1 MHKVLIITY
10 YWPPAG
16 GPGVQRWLKFVKY
29 LPENGILPLVYV
41 PKNPTYPIVDPSLNK
56 EVPKD
61 LEVYSTNIFEPYNIA
76 SFFGKK
82 KARQISSG
90 VIASKDQ
97 STLEKLL
104 LWIRGNLFIPDAR
117 KFWIKPSFD
126 YLLPIIKEQ
135 QIDTIITTGPPH
147 SIHLIGLALSE
158 HTKIRWIADFRDPWT
173 SISYHKK
180 LRLSKKAKE
189 KHKSLEKQVLQ
200 SCDDLIVTSETTKL
214 EFEKLT
220 AKRIHVITNGFDV
233 AVSTLKPEGLD
244 VIFSLSH
251 IGSMLSDRN
260 PLNLWVAISELLHEN
275 KAFKD
280 LFKLQLV
287 GVVGEQVLQSLK
299 DYGIMDNTINKGYV
313 SHQEAIE
320 FQRRSQVLLLV
331 EIDSQETQGIIPGK
345 LFEYF
350 AAKRP
355 ILGIGPK
362 KWEAGDMIIDSKA
375 GVVFDYLNKQELKEL
390 LLNWFNLFLQEKLKV
405 ESVDIEKYS
414 RKSLTLKLAQQLLW
428 E

>member
-1 MHKVLIITY
+1 
-10 YWPPAG
+10 
-16 GPGVQRWLKFVKY
+16 
-29 LPENGILPLVYV
+29 
-41 PKNPTYPIVDPSLNK
+41 
-56 EVPKD
+56 
-61 LEVYSTNIFEPYNIA
+61 
-76 SFFGKK
+76 
-82 KARQISSG
+82 
-90 VIASKDQ
+90 
-97 STLEKLL
+97 
-104 LWIRGNLFIPDAR
+104 
-117 KFWIKPSFD
+117 
-126 YLLPIIKEQ
+126 
-135 QIDTIITTGPPH
+135 
-147 SIHLIGLALSE
+147 
-158 HTKIRWIADFRDPWT
+158 
-173 SISYHKK
+173 
-180 LRLSKKAKE
+180 
-189 KHKSLEKQVLQ
+189 
-200 SCDDLIVTSETTKL
+200 
-214 EFEKLT
+214 
-220 AKRIHVITNGFDV
+220 
-233 AVSTLKPEGLD
+233 
-244 VIFSLSH
+244 
-251 IGSMLSDRN
+251 MLSDRN

-275 KAFKD
+275 KVFKD